1 MSVINTFPSLLHV
14 SDSIHLLLDG
24 DLPCRANI
32 LVTELFDTELIG
44 EGALPSYEHAHRHLV
59 QVRGSEPSGV
69 LHSHCLPCSVQPCR
83 ISLHPGPP
91 FDSWQASSSGGS
103 TAEKPL
109 LLIPRCE
116 NPLHRWVPR
125 PDDGRRMKG
134 RIM

>member
-69 LHSHCLPCSVQPCR
+69 LHSHCLPCSVQPCE
-83 ISLHPGPP
+83 SLYT
-91 FDSWQASSSGGS
+91 WASLQFLAG
-103 TAEKPL
+103 
-109 LLIPRCE
+109 I
-116 NPLHRWVPR
+116 
-125 PDDGRRMKG
+125 
-134 RIM
+134 

>member
-1 MSVINTFPSLLHV
+1 MQEQHLLFPLSRFSTSAFDVVLNMSVINTFPSLLHV

-69 LHSHCLPCSVQPCR
+69 LTQ
-83 ISLHPGPP
+83 SLLTML
-91 FDSWQASSSGGS
+91 S
-103 TAEKPL
+103 TALQNLSTPWASL
-109 LLIPRCE
+109 QFLAGI
-116 NPLHRWVPR
+116 
-125 PDDGRRMKG
+125 
-134 RIM
+134 